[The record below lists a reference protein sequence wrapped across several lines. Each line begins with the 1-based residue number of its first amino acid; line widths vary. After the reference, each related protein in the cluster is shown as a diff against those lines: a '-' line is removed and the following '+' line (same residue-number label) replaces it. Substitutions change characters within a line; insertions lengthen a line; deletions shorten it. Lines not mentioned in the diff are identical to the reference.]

1 MDRKKR
7 RAIFQKG
14 VETME
19 RLDLAP
25 AVIADVPRMELM
37 GNRGFYM
44 DRHKGVLSYSTESI
58 DIGGGSVIVR
68 LRGSALQ
75 IVAMTDDELR
85 ITGKIEGMEL
95 ME

>member
-14 VETME
+14 AEVME
-19 RLDLAP
+19 RLDLEP
-25 AVIADVPRMELM
+25 AIVADVPRMELT
-37 GNRGFYM
+37 GNRVFYL
-44 DRHKGVLSYSTESI
+44 DKHKGVLSYSSENI
-58 DIGGGSVIVR
+58 DIGGGSIVIR
-68 LRGSALQ
+68 LHGKGLE

-85 ITGKIEGMEL
+85 ITGKIEKMEL